1 MRFNNIGRYF
11 PIMLSKQFLR
21 TIWHSRRNVLADSC
35 GHPPPAGPYMAEF
48 DITYRCNCRCRMC
61 QRWNDPRPESLTVN
75 DYRRLAAEFRQM
87 AVHQISVAGGEPLI
101 RKDVFDII
109 AGFADADLSVN
120 LCTNGMRVAELA
132 PQIIRSGATC
142 VTISLDGAVA
152 ESHDR
157 IRGVKGSYDQVVA
170 GIHRI
175 LALKRSWRPVV
186 RVRMTVSGSNQNEI
200 RQFIEKWKGVA
211 DDVLLQPVHHCGDS
225 YYTGLQPAELALKPD
240 ILSVQLDK
248 TPLAGDA
255 YMGTFIRSLKTNG
268 TYPDFRCFAGVL
280 MVRIDPW
287 GDVYPCLEQHDKIG
301 SIRNRT
307 FRDLWQS
314 PEFNRVR
321 ERLRSKRP
329 CRCWYNNTALIG
341 HYGNLLDR
349 TVLKKNRCHISDSG
363 RQACRGPTDPME
375 EKRCSPIKSPRL
387 TE

>member
-1 MRFNNIGRYF
+1 MRFNNIGSYY
-11 PIMLSKQFLR
+11 PIMLSRQFLR
-21 TIWHSRRNVLADSC
+21 TLWNSRRNVLADSC
-35 GHPPPAGPYMAEF
+35 GQPPPSGPYMAEF

-61 QRWNDPRPESLTVN
+61 QRWNDPRPESLTVE

-87 AVHQISVAGGEPLI
+87 AVHQISVAGGEPLV
-101 RKDVFDII
+101 RRDVFDII

-120 LCTNGMRVAELA
+120 LCTNGMRVEALA
-132 PQIIRSGATC
+132 NQIIRSGATC
-142 VTISLDGAVA
+142 VTISLDGAAA

-157 IRGVKGSYDQVVA
+157 IRGVKGSYEQVVA

-175 LALKRSWRPVV
+175 LASRHTWRPVV

-200 RQFIEKWKGVA
+200 GRFIRNWKGVV

-225 YYTGLQPAELALKPD
+225 YYTGLQPAELALNPD
-240 ILSVQLDK
+240 ILNRQLNHTHLSGDK
-248 TPLAGDA
+248 
-255 YMGTFIRSLKTNG
+255 YMHTFIQSLRTNG

-287 GDVYPCLEQHDKIG
+287 GDVYPCLEQHVKIG
-301 SIRNRT
+301 SIKDRT

-321 ERLRSKRP
+321 ARLRSGRA

-341 HYGNLLDR
+341 HYGSLLGKTSFKR
-349 TVLKKNRCHISDSG
+349 AARRSRAMKKEPGCIIPAKQRN
-363 RQACRGPTDPME
+363 
-375 EKRCSPIKSPRL
+375 
-387 TE
+387 